1 MKSMLFLEFR
11 NCLNRNEF
19 KFIFILLML
28 ISIGGFAFACI
39 RYYGLD
45 IIYTRSAFE
54 MCLLREITARNLY
67 GVECALMPL
76 LASIIYSDSYYSDFQ
91 TGVYNNILTRTDA
104 RIYIWTKAIVI
115 IIVVFFAF
123 FIPLVLNQLFCMI
136 AFPLQGFDNNF
147 ALPPYDI
154 GVQNYNSS
162 SMFDLLRL
170 QSPLLYNF
178 LYMCLFSLFGALF
191 ALFTYGAFF
200 IFKKNKFTTISGVFL
215 LYIAVEVVVNALG
228 NFRMSL
234 VELLQPGNNG
244 QFRILL
250 LWMSALFLLSLAMII
265 IKSIKHRTDV

>member
-54 MCLLREITARNLY
+54 MCLLREITARILY

-104 RIYIWTKAIVI
+104 RIYIWTKATAVKKCKNR
-115 IIVVFFAF
+115 VF
-123 FIPLVLNQLFCMI
+123 
-136 AFPLQGFDNNF
+136 
-147 ALPPYDI
+147 
-154 GVQNYNSS
+154 
-162 SMFDLLRL
+162 
-170 QSPLLYNF
+170 
-178 LYMCLFSLFGALF
+178 
-191 ALFTYGAFF
+191 
-200 IFKKNKFTTISGVFL
+200 
-215 LYIAVEVVVNALG
+215 AVG
-228 NFRMSL
+228 SL
-234 VELLQPGNNG
+234 VQRNI
-244 QFRILL
+244 QC
-250 LWMSALFLLSLAMII
+250 
-265 IKSIKHRTDV
+265 